1 MKTGDGLTVLTVYSA
16 EHYCTRRITAVPP
29 SVAPAFMMME
39 STLTKL
45 QPLRPNCRSLQPQN
59 YTARRDSL
67 NLESASTPPGA
78 PIPTQPEILAL
89 CRASNSTADQI
100 TLMFSIGRQHLN
112 PIFDQRFDHP
122 IAACSQAEFRAGI
135 DPVYRLPST
144 VYRLPSQFSLP
155 GAPICFTLRAQQ
167 GCAASAGIKP
177 PTLIITI
184 RTRLSGSSLLP
195 LSKIK
200 LFRLALEKDYYRSSL
215 CSTSIFSSKAP
226 ALSP

>member
-89 CRASNSTADQI
+89 CRASNNTARPNHPHVQYRSSASQPHLRST
-100 TLMFSIGRQHLN
+100 FRPSYCRRQ
-112 PIFDQRFDHP
+112 
-122 IAACSQAEFRAGI
+122 SGGI
-135 DPVYRLPST
+135 QSGYRSRLPST

>member
-89 CRASNSTADQI
+89 CRASNNASRPNHPHVQYRSSASQPHLRST
-100 TLMFSIGRQHLN
+100 FRPSYCRRQ
-112 PIFDQRFDHP
+112 
-122 IAACSQAEFRAGI
+122 SGGI
-135 DPVYRLPST
+135 QSGYRSRLPST
-144 VYRLPSQFSLP
+144 ESISLP
-155 GAPICFTLRAQQ
+155 KHQPSASFYRKRNGALPAQ
-167 GCAASAGIKP
+167 ASIP
-177 PTLIITI
+177 H
-184 RTRLSGSSLLP
+184 
-195 LSKIK
+195 
-200 LFRLALEKDYYRSSL
+200 RSS
-215 CSTSIFSSKAP
+215 
-226 ALSP
+226 